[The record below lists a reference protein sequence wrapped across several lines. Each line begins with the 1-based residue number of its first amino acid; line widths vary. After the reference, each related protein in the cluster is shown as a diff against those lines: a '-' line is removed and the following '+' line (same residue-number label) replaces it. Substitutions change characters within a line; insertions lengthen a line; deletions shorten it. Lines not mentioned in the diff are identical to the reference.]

1 MHKNEFVLWF
11 EDIKKKDTVS
21 VGGKAAN
28 LGELYSKFPIPDGFC
43 ITVKFFDD
51 FLQSTDIKDKI
62 LELLKKLDAK
72 KSENVDNISNKIKNL
87 ITKQAIPNNL
97 RISILENYMKLGG
110 FVAVRSSAVAEDL
123 KQASFAGQQS
133 SFLNVKGKNL
143 IKYIKKC
150 WASFYNSRAII
161 YREKNKFSHAPS
173 MAVVIQK
180 MVNAKKSGVIFT
192 VNPVNK
198 NKNEMIIESIFGLGE
213 AIVSGIVTPDHY
225 AIEKKNLKIVKEIIN
240 EKKIAILR
248 TNGKN
253 KTIKLDAKKANSK
266 TLNFNELK
274 QLAKEA
280 LKIEKHYKKSMDIE
294 WAIDDKLYILQA
306 RPITTL

>member
-1 MHKNEFVLWF
+1 MHKNKFVLWF
-11 EDIKKKDTVS
+11 KDIRRKDILL

-51 FLQSTDIKDKI
+51 FLHSTNIKNRI
-62 LELLKKLDAK
+62 LELVKNLNVNKPGG
-72 KSENVDNISNKIKNL
+72 VDNISNKIKNL
-87 ITKQAIPNNL
+87 ITKQTIPKKL
-97 RISILENYMKLGG
+97 KILILENYRELGG

-123 KQASFAGQQS
+123 KQASFAGQQA
-133 SFLNVKGKNL
+133 SFLNVKGNDL
-143 IKYIKKC
+143 IKYIKEC
-150 WASFYNSRAII
+150 LASFYNSRAII
-161 YREKNKFSHAPS
+161 YREKNNFSHAPS

-225 AIEKKNLKIVKEIIN
+225 VINKKTHYVLKEIIN
-240 EKKIAILR
+240 EKKLAIIKE
-248 TNGKN
+248 NGKN
-253 KTIKLDAKKANSK
+253 KKIKLDKNKANAKS
-266 TLNFNELK
+266 LNTEELND
-274 QLAKEA
+274 LIKEA
-280 LKIEKHYKKSMDIE
+280 LLIEKHYKKPMDIE
-294 WAIDDKLYILQA
+294 WAIDGKAYILQA
-306 RPITTL
+306 RHITTL